1 MDYET
6 LLVTLKGMMSTLA
19 PQLQRA
25 AVTLEARPDDVALL
39 SMRELAASS
48 DLSPSTY
55 TRLAH
60 ALGFDDYA
68 ALRDVVVRR
77 IRTRGQGGFSRQAQQ
92 YVKHSGGKDGMAS
105 RAHGLQHSI
114 AQNMQHAFSGSNIEG
129 IARAAELLRA
139 ASRVHLLGAR
149 SCVSLTY
156 FFAYASQIFS
166 DKVTPHVGLGDTLL
180 DGLRFVKKG
189 DVVLAA
195 TFEPYTKV
203 VGNRLRKAH
212 AAGAE
217 IILITDST
225 LAPNSALATVLLV
238 APVETASFFHS
249 LTAPLAVMDALLLAW
264 LQLEGKSALTQI
276 ERTDRQ
282 LSDDGVYI
290 RSRKPRRGS
299 SA

>member
-6 LLVTLKGMMSTLA
+6 LLVTLKEMMPGLS

-25 AVTLEARPDDVALL
+25 AVTLEGRADDVALL
-39 SMRELAASS
+39 SMRELATSA

-55 TRLAH
+55 TRLAR

-68 ALRDVVVRR
+68 TLREVVVRR
-77 IRTRGQGGFSRQAQQ
+77 IRSRGQGGFSRQAQQ
-92 YVKHSGGKDGMAS
+92 YVTGGGKSGMAG
-105 RAHGLQHSI
+105 RAHGLQQSI
-114 AQNMQHAFSGSNIEG
+114 AHNLQQAFSDNNIAG
-129 IARAAELLRA
+129 IGQAAELLRA

-149 SCVSLTY
+149 SCVSLTC

-166 DKVTPHVGLGDTLL
+166 DKVTPHVGQGDTLL

-203 VGNRLRKAH
+203 VGSGLRKAH
-212 AAGAE
+212 AAGAR
-217 IILITDST
+217 IILVTDSK
-225 LAPNSALATVLLV
+225 LAPNSAVATVHLV

-249 LTAPLAVMDALLLAW
+249 LTAPLAVLDALLLAW

-276 ERTDRQ
+276 EKTDRQ

-290 RSRKPRRGS
+290 RSRKPRPGS
-299 SA
+299 PA

>member
-6 LLVTLKGMMSTLA
+6 LLVRLKEMMPRLP

-25 AVTLEARPDDVALL
+25 AVTLEARADDVALL
-39 SMRELAASS
+39 SMRELAAGA

-68 ALRDVVVRR
+68 ALREVVVRR

-92 YVKHSGGKDGMAS
+92 YVTRGGKGGVAA
-105 RAHGLQHSI
+105 RAQGLQQLI
-114 AQNMQHAFSGSNIEG
+114 ALNLQQAFSDANIAG
-129 IARAAELLRA
+129 IRQAAELLRG

-180 DGLRFVKKG
+180 DGLRFVRKG

-212 AAGAE
+212 AAGAK
-217 IILITDST
+217 IILVTDSALSPNST
-225 LAPNSALATVLLV
+225 LATVQLI

-249 LTAPLAVMDALLLAW
+249 LTAPLAVLDALLLEW
-264 LQLEGKSALTQI
+264 LQLEGKSALAQI
-276 ERTDRQ
+276 EKTDRQ

-290 RSRKPRRGS
+290 RSRKPRSGS
-299 SA
+299 AD